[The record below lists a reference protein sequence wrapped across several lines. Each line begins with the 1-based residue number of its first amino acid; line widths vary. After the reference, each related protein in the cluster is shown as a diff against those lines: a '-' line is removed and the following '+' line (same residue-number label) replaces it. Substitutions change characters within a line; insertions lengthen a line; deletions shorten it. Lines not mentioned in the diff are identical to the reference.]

1 MTNTRP
7 EDKERE
13 SAVVAG
19 DAGLESQGE
28 RACPPIQPRA
38 RQSYVGYRPTSLPP
52 AGLSID
58 ARAASTVAG
67 VTGPFD
73 GYG

>member
-1 MTNTRP
+1 MRP

-38 RQSYVGYRPTSLPP
+38 RQS
-52 AGLSID
+52 
-58 ARAASTVAG
+58 
-67 VTGPFD
+67 
-73 GYG
+73 